1 MVVIA
6 IVVLGLIVA
15 IVGGIFAFLVGTLS
29 AARKG
34 YQSGTL
40 AIVIAVGIGAGAGL
54 FSALVATTSIDGG
67 VLAVLAPLMFLGPPS
82 AVFLLLPRRKPRR
95 IFSVHRVTFP
105 YALVGRAIF
114 VTGCAAS
121 LVLSPLSWW
130 YGGPVWLALFMLVL
144 GPLFAFQLMVQIT
157 HVLGQPD
164 RAVESFADILTSDP
178 RPPVVFMRAFEREKS
193 AFVSGPIAKYQR
205 YSMTPRVHRKQ
216 LQVGIP
222 LDQYLRGRITSRIG
236 PLLALGNPQDD
247 FTPAGAVRA
256 YFKDETWMNEFQ
268 ELAARACCLL
278 VEGGA
283 SANLRWELQYLRQSK
298 LHDRLVVVTE
308 HPTRPNRSGFV
319 QLAARVAGI
328 EPASWDRFAA
338 TLTELGYEM
347 PAGPPAP
354 GSVIGFDAD
363 ARAHVLATGADL
375 PDEFVEP
382 MAAWLAQ
389 RGHFGSANAM

>member
-1 MVVIA
+1 
-6 IVVLGLIVA
+6 
-15 IVGGIFAFLVGTLS
+15 
-29 AARKG
+29 
-34 YQSGTL
+34 
-40 AIVIAVGIGAGAGL
+40 
-54 FSALVATTSIDGG
+54 
-67 VLAVLAPLMFLGPPS
+67 
-82 AVFLLLPRRKPRR
+82 
-95 IFSVHRVTFP
+95 
-105 YALVGRAIF
+105 
-114 VTGCAAS
+114 
-121 LVLSPLSWW
+121 
-130 YGGPVWLALFMLVL
+130 
-144 GPLFAFQLMVQIT
+144 
-157 HVLGQPD
+157 
-164 RAVESFADILTSDP
+164 
-178 RPPVVFMRAFEREKS
+178 
-193 AFVSGPIAKYQR
+193 
-205 YSMTPRVHRKQ
+205 
-216 LQVGIP
+216 
-222 LDQYLRGRITSRIG
+222 
-236 PLLALGNPQDD
+236 
-247 FTPAGAVRA
+247 
-256 YFKDETWMNEFQ
+256 MNEFQ

-308 HPTRPNRSGFV
+308 HPTRPNCSGFV

-338 TLTELGYEM
+338 TLTGLGYEM